1 MTEQRTAPLILECSG
16 ICKRYGK
23 KQVLSQLELSL
34 SQGKIVGLLG
44 PNGAGKT
51 TLIKLICGLLVP
63 EEGRI
68 LVAGNPVGPESKAL
82 VSYLPERT
90 YLGDWM
96 RVKDALKV
104 FQDFYADFD
113 WDKAMDMLARLNV
126 DPEARFKTLSKG
138 TQEKVQLVLVM
149 SRKALLYV
157 LDEPIGGVDP
167 AAREY
172 ILSTI
177 LTNYNEEGTIL
188 ISTHLISDIETV
200 LDEAVFL
207 KDGQI
212 VLHDTVDNIRESQG
226 KSVDGLFREVFKC

>member
-1 MTEQRTAPLILECSG
+1 MEERRNDTVLLCSQVE
-16 ICKRYGK
+16 KSYGK
-23 KQVLSQLELSL
+23 TQVLRGVDLTLPK
-34 SQGKIVGLLG
+34 GKIVGLLG

-51 TLIKLICGLLVP
+51 TLIKLICGLLTPNSGVI
-63 EEGRI
+63 E
-68 LVAGNPVGPESKAL
+68 VAGMPISPETKAL

-96 RVKDALKV
+96 TVKDALKL
-104 FQDFYADFD
+104 FRDFYADFD
-113 WDKAMDMLARLNV
+113 WDKAMDMLARLKV
-126 DPEARFKTLSKG
+126 SPEARFKTLSKG
-138 TQEKVQLVLVM
+138 TREKVQLVLVM
-149 SRKALLYV
+149 SRRALLYV

-212 VLHDTVDNIRESQG
+212 VLHESVDSIRASKG
-226 KSVDGLFREVFKC
+226 MSVDGLFREVFKC

>member
-1 MTEQRTAPLILECSG
+1 MEQNNSPLVLQCRQVNKS
-16 ICKRYGK
+16 YGK
-23 KQVLSQLELSL
+23 NQVLTGLELSL
-34 SQGKIVGLLG
+34 TGGKIVGLLG

-51 TLIKLICGLLVP
+51 TLIKLICGLLTP
-63 EEGRI
+63 NSGEIAING
-68 LVAGNPVGPESKAL
+68 LPVGPESKAL

-96 RVKDALKV
+96 KVKDALKV
-104 FQDFYADFD
+104 FRDFYADFD

-138 TQEKVQLVLVM
+138 TREKVQLVLVM
-149 SRKALLYV
+149 SRRALLYV
-157 LDEPIGGVDP
+157 LDEPIGGVGP

-177 LTNYNEEGTIL
+177 LTNYNEKGTIL
-188 ISTHLISDIETV
+188 LSTHLISDVETV

-207 KDGQI
+207 KDGKI
-212 VLHDTVDNIRESQG
+212 VLHDTVDNIRENQG

>member
-1 MTEQRTAPLILECSG
+1 MEMTKKEPVLLCSQVE
-16 ICKRYGK
+16 KRYGK
-23 KQVLSQLELSL
+23 VQVLRGVDLCLPE
-34 SQGKIVGLLG
+34 GKIVGLLG

-51 TLIKLICGLLVP
+51 TLMKLICGLLTLDSGVI
-63 EEGRI
+63 EVG
-68 LVAGNPVGPESKAL
+68 GQPVGPQSKAL
-82 VSYLPERT
+82 VSYLPERA

-96 RVKDALKV
+96 TVKDALKL
-104 FQDFYADFD
+104 FRDFYADFD
-113 WDKAMDMLARLNV
+113 WDKAMDMLARLKV
-126 DPEARFKTLSKG
+126 DPAARFKTLSKG
-138 TQEKVQLVLVM
+138 TREKVQLVLAM
-149 SRKALLYV
+149 SRRALLYV

-188 ISTHLISDIETV
+188 ISTHLISDVEAV

-212 VLHDTVDNIRESQG
+212 NLHE
-226 KSVDGLFREVFKC
+226 SVDSIRASKGMSVDELFREVFKC

>member
-1 MTEQRTAPLILECSG
+1 MEERKNNPILLCSQVE
-16 ICKRYGK
+16 KSYGK
-23 KQVLSQLELSL
+23 TQVLRGVDLTLPK
-34 SQGKIVGLLG
+34 GKIVGLLG

-51 TLIKLICGLLVP
+51 TLIKLICGLLTP
-63 EEGRI
+63 NSGLIE
-68 LVAGNPVGPESKAL
+68 VAGMPVGPATKAL

-90 YLGDWM
+90 YLGNWM
-96 RVKDALKV
+96 TVKDALKL
-104 FQDFYADFD
+104 FRDFYADFD

-126 DPEARFKTLSKG
+126 NPEASFKTLSKG
-138 TQEKVQLVLVM
+138 TREKVQLVLVM

-177 LTNYNEEGTIL
+177 LNNYNEEGTIL

-212 VLHDTVDNIRESQG
+212 LLQE
-226 KSVDGLFREVFKC
+226 SVDSIRASKGVSVDSLFREVFKC